1 MSFFRHVPVFPST
14 HTSFLKKQ
22 LSRKESQRLYIF
34 CQPHRKNASFCIMFW
49 RRGDFIRTFAY
60 LHNEV
65 ESKQKRYDTKY
76 FTYIVGA

>member
-1 MSFFRHVPVFPST
+1 M
-14 HTSFLKKQ
+14 
-22 LSRKESQRLYIF
+22 
-34 CQPHRKNASFCIMFW
+34 
-49 RRGDFIRTFAY
+49 GDFIRTFAY